1 MGSFVASTASK
12 RAPALG
18 CYGEL
23 YIAARCG
30 PTGRENWFVKA
41 VDQGQDG
48 ALDFTGFHAAFMAPF
63 ATPRQT
69 EHRVDSGE
77 AMSALQRLRDAFD
90 RMDHVFSKRPA
101 MALATIC
108 DSHRWRL

>member
-1 MGSFVASTASK
+1 MRSS
-12 RAPALG
+12 
-18 CYGEL
+18 
-23 YIAARCG
+23 AR
-30 PTGRENWFVKA
+30 ESWFVKA
-41 VDQGQDG
+41 VDQGQGG
-48 ALDFTGFHAAFMAPF
+48 ALDFTGFHAAFMAPL

-77 AMSALQRLRDAFD
+77 AMNALQRLRDAFD

-108 DSHRWRL
+108 ESHR